1 VRTRVV
7 ALFPELSPLLDAPT
21 PASATGNVQRNA
33 PWSRDELILALGGDD

>member
-21 PASATGNVQRNA
+21 PASATGNVQ